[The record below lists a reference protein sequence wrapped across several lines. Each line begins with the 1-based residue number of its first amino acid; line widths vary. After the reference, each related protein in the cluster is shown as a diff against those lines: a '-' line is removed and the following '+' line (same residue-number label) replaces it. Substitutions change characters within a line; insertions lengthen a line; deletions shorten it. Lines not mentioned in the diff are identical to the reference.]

1 MNKRIPI
8 SNFLEKSQLFYTII
22 IGLDGNYMY
31 VSPSYD
37 QNFGTNK
44 GSLTGQHFSVTLH
57 PDDVEI
63 CEKVGPLCFVNPEKL
78 FPVTLRKHD
87 GKGGYV
93 ITKWEMQAMPDENGN
108 ALGIFCVGYNITTYV
123 DIQEKLEQATSNLD
137 DISYMQ
143 SHGVRKPLANIMGL
157 ADLLNE
163 TEDPAHYKRI
173 AQMLQESTAELDNI
187 IKEISNKRI

>member
-1 MNKRIPI
+1 MKRIPI

-22 IGLDGNYMY
+22 IGLDGTYMY

-37 QNFGTNK
+37 QNFGANK
-44 GSLTGQHFSVTLH
+44 GSLNGQNFSVTLH
-57 PDDVEI
+57 PDDIAI
-63 CEKVGPLCFVNPEKL
+63 CEEIGTLCLTHPEKS
-78 FPVTLRKHD
+78 FPFTLRKLD

-93 ITKWEMQAMPDENGN
+93 ITKWEIQALPDDQGKPV
-108 ALGIFCVGYNITTYV
+108 GIFCVGFNITTYM
-123 DIQEKLEQATSNLD
+123 DTQEKLDQAASELD

-163 TEDPAHYKRI
+163 AEDPAHYKRI
-173 AQMLQESTAELDNI
+173 ILMLQQSAAELDDI

>member
-1 MNKRIPI
+1 MNNRIPI
-8 SNFLEKSQLFYTII
+8 NKFLEESQLFYTIV
-22 IGLDGNYMY
+22 IGLDGTYMY

-44 GSLTGQHFSVTLH
+44 GSLKGQHFSVTLH

-63 CEKVGPLCFVNPEKL
+63 CEKVGPLCFLDPEKL

-93 ITKWEMQAMPDENGN
+93 ITKWEMQAMPDEQGN
-108 ALGIFCVGYNITTYV
+108 PMGIFCVGYNITTYV
-123 DIQEKLEQATSNLD
+123 NMQEKLDQAASDLD
-137 DISYMQ
+137 DISYIQ

-157 ADLLNE
+157 VGLLNE
-163 TEDPAHYKRI
+163 TEDHAHYKKI
-173 AQMLQESTAELDNI
+173 VQMLQQSAAELDDI
-187 IKEISNKRI
+187 IKGISNKRI